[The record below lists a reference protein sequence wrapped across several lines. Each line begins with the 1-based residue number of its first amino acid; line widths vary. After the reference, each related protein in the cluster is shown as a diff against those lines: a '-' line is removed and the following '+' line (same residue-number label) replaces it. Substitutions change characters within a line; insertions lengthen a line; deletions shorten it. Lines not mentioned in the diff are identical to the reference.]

1 MVRPPQPTRRR
12 RRPSRSARRSG
23 VQGKGSAGLQR
34 RAAAATPRPPPKTG
48 GPKRGFPR
56 PSDPVAAAAERLAAA
71 MPTLVTLALKAAGR
85 GKPTVLRVVRG
96 VLRDLQAEARRR
108 REERPEPLFT
118 PATRRAM
125 SIACEAAGVQPPTS
139 FEWEQWLFL
148 RDQLLRP
155 AFTALELSHQRHL
168 DARRT
173 ALTYGLPAPTP
184 GATAGG
190 PALAPDGAP
199 APPPPPPPGHL
210 EPSGAHDS
218 TGHHPRIAV
227 TSPTCRPPNPD
238 QPQPVAAT
246 LLCNL
251 FPRRVPRPQSR
262 WRNPVATRWP

>member
-1 MVRPPQPTRRR
+1 MVRPPQPTRPR

-85 GKPTVLRVVRG
+85 RKPT
-96 VLRDLQAEARRR
+96 A
-108 REERPEPLFT
+108 
-118 PATRRAM
+118 
-125 SIACEAAGVQPPTS
+125 
-139 FEWEQWLFL
+139 L

-168 DARRT
+168 DARLT

-190 PALAPDGAP
+190 P
-199 APPPPPPPGHL
+199 
-210 EPSGAHDS
+210 
-218 TGHHPRIAV
+218 
-227 TSPTCRPPNPD
+227 
-238 QPQPVAAT
+238 
-246 LLCNL
+246 
-251 FPRRVPRPQSR
+251 
-262 WRNPVATRWP
+262 PVATDGPPAPAKPTPPTLDT

>member
-1 MVRPPQPTRRR
+1 
-12 RRPSRSARRSG
+12 
-23 VQGKGSAGLQR
+23 
-34 RAAAATPRPPPKTG
+34 
-48 GPKRGFPR
+48 
-56 PSDPVAAAAERLAAA
+56 

-168 DARRT
+168 DARLT

-190 PALAPDGAP
+190 P
-199 APPPPPPPGHL
+199 
-210 EPSGAHDS
+210 
-218 TGHHPRIAV
+218 
-227 TSPTCRPPNPD
+227 
-238 QPQPVAAT
+238 
-246 LLCNL
+246 
-251 FPRRVPRPQSR
+251 
-262 WRNPVATRWP
+262 PVATDGPPAPAKPTPPTLDT

>member
-34 RAAAATPRPPPKTG
+34 RAAAAPPRPPPKTG

-139 FEWEQWLFL
+139 FECEQWLFL
-148 RDQLLRP
+148 RDQLPPR
-155 AFTALELSHQRHL
+155 
-168 DARRT
+168 
-173 ALTYGLPAPTP
+173 
-184 GATAGG
+184 
-190 PALAPDGAP
+190 P
-199 APPPPPPPGHL
+199 APPPPPPPPL
-210 EPSGAHDS
+210 P
-218 TGHHPRIAV
+218 PRPRA
-227 TSPTCRPPNPD
+227 SRAPPPTPLRGRPAPLP
-238 QPQPVAAT
+238 
-246 LLCNL
+246 
-251 FPRRVPRPQSR
+251 PRRAWAPQVPRAS
-262 WRNPVATRWP
+262 